1 MAELDVQRK
10 KKSPL
15 PWILLIV
22 AILAILAYFLL
33 NNDKEVTDGTVAPTP
48 YDSTNRI
55 GTDSLPG

>member
-22 AILAILAYFLL
+22 AILAVLAYFLL
-33 NNDKEVTDGTVAPTP
+33 NNKDEVNNETIAPAT
-48 YDSTNRI
+48 YDSTTRTNSDTLAR
-55 GTDSLPG
+55 